1 MIFYKTQSKLKN
13 LKHIKIMKIN
23 YLLLLI
29 LTNTSIV
36 IGQGT
41 QALSPT
47 KIKVDGV
54 AAVVGD
60 YVILESDIDKT
71 LVEME
76 SQGMSTANINR
87 CELLGKL
94 MEDKLYAHNAIQDSL
109 EVKDQEIYDYVDQ
122 SIAYFTEQLGS
133 IEKVLEFYKKPDELS
148 FRDELFQIN
157 KIQKLSSLMQS
168 NIVDEIEITPEEVRT
183 FFKSIPEAELPT
195 FGTELE
201 ISQIVIEPKVTE
213 EEKERIINQLK
224 SFKVDVEERG
234 MSFSSKAVLYSQ
246 DPGSRSSGGKYSL
259 HRKKPRMVK
268 EFRDIAFS
276 MQEGQI
282 SDPFKT
288 DFGWHIILVEKIRGQ
303 EVDVR
308 HILLTPKVDA
318 VQLEDA
324 RKLLDTLRTRIVDK
338 EITFEDAAY
347 QFSSEKETRL
357 NGGAIINP
365 TTGDKR
371 FELTKM
377 DPLLYNQIRDLKDGV
392 ISVPLLD
399 EDRSGLKKYKIL
411 KVTNRFDEHTADYS
425 KDYTKIK
432 DLALKEKKLKAI
444 KKWMEEKIELTFIS
458 LNKDFD
464 DCNFN
469 NNWRKTN

>member
-1 MIFYKTQSKLKN
+1 MPLKQKSLRNTNKL
-13 LKHIKIMKIN
+13 IN
-23 YLLLLI
+23 SFLIALFLLL
-29 LTNTSIV
+29 TSSL
-36 IGQGT
+36 IGQGS
-41 QALSPT
+41 QSLKSQR
-47 KIKVDGV
+47 IKVDGV
-54 AAVVGD
+54 SSVVGD

-71 LVEME
+71 IVEME
-76 SQGMSTANINR
+76 SQGMSTKNVSR

-94 MEDKLYAHNAIQDSL
+94 MEDKLYAHHAIQDSL
-109 EVKDQEIYDYVDQ
+109 EVSDEEIYDYVDQ

-157 KIQKLSSLMQS
+157 KIQKLSSMMQS
-168 NIVDEIEITPEEVRT
+168 KIVSEIEITPEEVRN
-183 FFKSIPEAELPT
+183 FFKQIPENDLPT

-201 ISQIVIEPKVTE
+201 ISQIVLEPKVSE
-213 EEKERIINQLK
+213 EENERIINQLK
-224 SFKVDVEERG
+224 SFKVDVEELG

-246 DPGSRSSGGKYSL
+246 DPGSRSSGGNYTL

-276 MQEGQI
+276 MQERQI

-288 DFGWHIILVEKIRGQ
+288 DFGWHILMVERIRGQ

-308 HILLTPKVDA
+308 HILLTPKVDQD
-318 VQLEDA
+318 QLEEA
-324 RKLLDTLRTRIVDK
+324 RKLLDTLRTRIIEEEISFK
-338 EITFEDAAY
+338 EAAY

-377 DPLLYNQIRDLKDGV
+377 DPLLFNQIRDLNDEQ

-411 KVTNRFDEHTADYS
+411 KVTNRYDEHTADYS
-425 KDYTKIK
+425 MDYIKIK
-432 DLALKEKKLKAI
+432 ELALKEKKLNAI
-444 KKWMEEKIELTFIS
+444 KKWMKEKIELTYIS
-458 LNKDFD
+458 LNNDFD
-464 DCNFN
+464 NCKFN

>member
-1 MIFYKTQSKLKN
+1 MIFVSINTLDVNAQGSQSVKP
-13 LKHIKIMKIN
+13 
-23 YLLLLI
+23 
-29 LTNTSIV
+29 
-36 IGQGT
+36 QR
-41 QALSPT
+41 
-47 KIKVDGV
+47 IKVDGV
-54 AAVVGD
+54 SAVVGD
-60 YVILESDIDKT
+60 YIILESDIDKAI
-71 LVEME
+71 VEME
-76 SQGMSTANINR
+76 SQGMSVKNITR

-109 EVKDQEIYDYVDQ
+109 EVSDQEIYDYVDQ
-122 SIAYFTEQLGS
+122 SIAYFTDQLGS

-157 KIQKLSSLMQS
+157 KIQKLSAMMQS
-168 NIVDEIEITPEEVRT
+168 KIVDEIEITPEEVRS
-183 FFKSIPEAELPT
+183 FFKQIPSNELPT

-201 ISQIVIEPKVTE
+201 ISQIVLEPKVTE
-213 EEKERIINQLK
+213 AEKDRIVNQLK

-234 MSFSSKAVLYSQ
+234 LSFSSKAVLYSQ
-246 DPGSRSSGGKYSL
+246 DPGSRSNGGKYTL

-288 DFGWHIILVEKIRGQ
+288 DFGWHILVVEKIRGQ

-308 HILLTPKVDA
+308 HILLTPKVDQA
-318 VQLEDA
+318 QLDEA
-324 RKLLDTLRTRIVDK
+324 RKLLDTLRTRILDK
-338 EITFEDAAY
+338 EITFENAAL

-357 NGGAIINP
+357 NGGVIINP
-365 TTGDKR
+365 TTGDRR

-377 DPLLYNQIRDLKDGV
+377 DPVLYNQIRDLKDEE

-411 KVTNRFDEHTADYS
+411 KVTNRYDEHLADYS
-425 KDYTKIK
+425 KDYVKIK

-458 LNKDFD
+458 LNKDFYG
-464 DCNFN
+464 CEFN
-469 NNWRKTN
+469 NNWRKN

>member
-1 MIFYKTQSKLKN
+1 MKN
-13 LKHIKIMKIN
+13 N
-23 YLLLLI
+23 YLLLIILI
-29 LTNTSIV
+29 NTSIV

-444 KKWMEEKIELTFIS
+444 KKWMEEKIELTYIS

-464 DCNFN
+464 ECNFN

>member
-1 MIFYKTQSKLKN
+1 MKN
-13 LKHIKIMKIN
+13 TKSIIIKFLFVFFCIN
-23 YLLLLI
+23 TLI
-29 LTNTSIV
+29 LNA
-36 IGQGT
+36 Q
-41 QALSPT
+41 QNLSV
-47 KIKVDGV
+47 KLQRIKVDGV
-54 AAVVGD
+54 SAVVGD
-60 YVILESDIDKT
+60 YVILESDIDKAI
-71 LVEME
+71 VEME
-76 SQGMSTANINR
+76 SQGISAKNITR

-94 MEDKLYAHNAIQDSL
+94 MEDKLYAHSAVQDSL
-109 EVKDQEIYDYVDQ
+109 EVSDQEIYDYVDQ

-157 KIQKLSSLMQS
+157 KIQKLSSMMQS
-168 NIVDEIEITPEEVRT
+168 KIVDEIEITPEEVRS
-183 FFKSIPEAELPT
+183 FFKNIPNNDLPT

-201 ISQIVIEPKVTE
+201 ISQIVMEPKVSQA
-213 EEKERIINQLK
+213 EKERIVNQLK

-246 DPGSRSSGGKYSL
+246 DPGSRSNGGKYTL

-288 DFGWHIILVEKIRGQ
+288 DFGWHILLVEKIRGQ
-303 EVDVR
+303 ELDVR
-308 HILLTPKVDA
+308 HILLTPKVDEE
-318 VQLEDA
+318 QLEEA
-324 RKLLDTLRTRIVDK
+324 RKLLDTLRIRIINK
-338 EITFEDAAY
+338 EITFENAAF

-357 NGGAIINP
+357 NGGTIINP

-377 DPLLYNQIRDLKDGV
+377 DAVLYNQIRDLKDGEL
-392 ISVPLLD
+392 SVPFME

-411 KVTNRFDEHTADYS
+411 KVTNRYDEHVADYS
-425 KDYTKIK
+425 KDYVKIK

-444 KKWMEEKIELTFIS
+444 KEWMAKKI
-458 LNKDFD
+458 KDTYININRDFY
-464 DCNFN
+464 DCEFS
-469 NNWRKTN
+469 NNWRKIY

>member
-1 MIFYKTQSKLKN
+1 MKN
-13 LKHIKIMKIN
+13 TK
-23 YLLLLI
+23 LLI
-29 LTNTSIV
+29 IKYLFVFFFIN
-36 IGQGT
+36 
-41 QALSPT
+41 ALILNAQQNLSV
-47 KIKVDGV
+47 KLQRIKVDGV
-54 AAVVGD
+54 SAVVGD
-60 YVILESDIDKT
+60 YVILESDIDKAI
-71 LVEME
+71 VEME
-76 SQGMSTANINR
+76 SQGISAKNITR

-94 MEDKLYAHNAIQDSL
+94 MEDKLYAHSAVQDSL
-109 EVKDQEIYDYVDQ
+109 EVSDQEIYDYVDQ

-157 KIQKLSSLMQS
+157 KIQKLSSMMQS
-168 NIVDEIEITPEEVRT
+168 KIVDEIEITPEEVRS
-183 FFKSIPEAELPT
+183 FFKNIPNNELPT

-201 ISQIVIEPKVTE
+201 ISQIVMEPKVSQA
-213 EEKERIINQLK
+213 EKERIINQLK

-246 DPGSRSSGGKYSL
+246 DPGSRSNGGKYTL

-288 DFGWHIILVEKIRGQ
+288 DFGWHILLVEKIRGQ
-303 EVDVR
+303 ELDVR
-308 HILLTPKVDA
+308 HILLTPKVDEE
-318 VQLEDA
+318 QLEEA
-324 RKLLDTLRTRIVDK
+324 RKLLDTLRIRIINE
-338 EITFEDAAY
+338 EITFENAAF

-357 NGGAIINP
+357 NGGTIINP

-377 DPLLYNQIRDLKDGV
+377 DAVLYNQIRDLKDGEL
-392 ISVPLLD
+392 SVPFME

-411 KVTNRFDEHTADYS
+411 KVTNRYDEHVADYS
-425 KDYTKIK
+425 KDYVKIK
-432 DLALKEKKLKAI
+432 ELALKEKKLKAI
-444 KKWMEEKIELTFIS
+444 KEWMAKKIKATYI
-458 LNKDFD
+458 NINRDFY
-464 DCNFN
+464 DCEFS
-469 NNWRKTN
+469 NNWRKIY

>member
-1 MIFYKTQSKLKN
+1 MPLKPKN
-13 LKHIKIMKIN
+13 LRHTNKLIDS
-23 YLLLLI
+23 YLILLFLLI
-29 LTNTSIV
+29 TSSLIA
-36 IGQGT
+36 QGS
-41 QALSPT
+41 QSVKP
-47 KIKVDGV
+47 KRIKVDGV
-54 AAVVGD
+54 SSVVGD

-71 LVEME
+71 IVEME
-76 SQGMSTANINR
+76 SQGMSTKNVSR

-94 MEDKLYAHNAIQDSL
+94 MEDKLYAHHAIQDSL
-109 EVKDQEIYDYVDQ
+109 EVSDEEIYDYVDQ

-157 KIQKLSSLMQS
+157 KIQKLSSMMQS
-168 NIVDEIEITPEEVRT
+168 KIVSEIEITPEEVRN
-183 FFKSIPEAELPT
+183 FFKQIPENDLPT

-201 ISQIVIEPKVTE
+201 ISQIVLEPKVSE

-224 SFKVDVEERG
+224 SFKVDVEELG

-246 DPGSRSSGGKYSL
+246 DPGSRSSGGKYTL

-288 DFGWHIILVEKIRGQ
+288 DFGWHILMVERIRGQ

-308 HILLTPKVDA
+308 HILLTPKVDQD
-318 VQLEDA
+318 QLEEA
-324 RKLLDTLRTRIVDK
+324 RKLLDTLRTRIIDE
-338 EITFEDAAY
+338 EISFEEAAY

-377 DPLLYNQIRDLKDGV
+377 DPLLYNQIRDLKDDE

-411 KVTNRFDEHTADYS
+411 KVTNRYDEHTADYS
-425 KDYTKIK
+425 MDYIKIK
-432 DLALKEKKLKAI
+432 ELALKEKKLNAI
-444 KKWMEEKIELTFIS
+444 KKWMKEKIELTYIS
-458 LNKDFD
+458 LNNDFA
-464 DCNFN
+464 
-469 NNWRKTN
+469 

>member
-1 MIFYKTQSKLKN
+1 MIFYKTPLKTKN
-13 LKHIKIMKIN
+13 LKSIN
-23 YLLLLI
+23 QLFYNILCFLI
-29 LTNTSIV
+29 STNTLFLVAQSN
-36 IGQGT
+36 QDT
-41 QALSPT
+41 LPQ

-54 AAVVGD
+54 SAVVGD

-71 LVEME
+71 IVDME
-76 SQGMSTANINR
+76 SQGISTKNISR

-94 MEDKLYAHNAIQDSL
+94 MEDKLYAHHAIQDSL
-109 EVKDQEIYDYVDQ
+109 EVSDQEIYDYVDQ
-122 SIAYFTEQLGS
+122 SIAYFTDQLGS

-148 FRDELFQIN
+148 FRDELFRIN
-157 KIQKLSSLMQS
+157 KVQKLSSMMQS
-168 NIVDEIEITPEEVRT
+168 KIVDDIEITPEEVRT
-183 FFKSIPEAELPT
+183 FFNQIPPDELPT

-201 ISQIVIEPKVTE
+201 ISQIVFEPKVSD
-213 EEKERIINQLK
+213 EEKDRIINQLK
-224 SFKVDVEERG
+224 SFKRDVEELG

-246 DPGSRSSGGKYSL
+246 DPGSRANGGKYTL

-288 DFGWHIILVEKIRGQ
+288 DFGWHIIFVERIRGN

-308 HILLTPKVDA
+308 HILLTPKINEQ
-318 VQLEDA
+318 QLEDT
-324 RKLLDTLRTRIVDK
+324 RKILDTLRTRILDG
-338 EITFEDAAY
+338 EITFEKAAFN
-347 QFSSEKETRL
+347 FSNEKETRL
-357 NGGAIINP
+357 NGGGIINP
-365 TTGDKR
+365 TTGDRR

-377 DPLLYNQIRDLKDGV
+377 DPLLYNQIRDLEDGE

-411 KVTNRFDEHTADYS
+411 KVTNRYDEHLADYS
-425 KDYTKIK
+425 KDYIKIK

-444 KKWMEEKIELTFIS
+444 QRWMTEKIEMTYIS
-458 LNKDFD
+458 LNKDFNK
-464 DCNFN
+464 CEFI
-469 NNWRKTN
+469 NNWRKL

>member
-1 MIFYKTQSKLKN
+1 MLLKPKN
-13 LKHIKIMKIN
+13 LRHTNKLIDS
-23 YLLLLI
+23 YLILLFLLI
-29 LTNTSIV
+29 TSSLIA
-36 IGQGT
+36 QGS
-41 QALSPT
+41 QSVKPQR
-47 KIKVDGV
+47 IKVDGV
-54 AAVVGD
+54 SSVVGD

-71 LVEME
+71 IVEME
-76 SQGMSTANINR
+76 SQGMSTKNVSR

-94 MEDKLYAHNAIQDSL
+94 MEDKLYAHHAIQDSL
-109 EVKDQEIYDYVDQ
+109 EVSDEEIYDYVDQ

-157 KIQKLSSLMQS
+157 KLQKLSSMMQS
-168 NIVDEIEITPEEVRT
+168 KIVSEIEITPEEVRN
-183 FFKSIPEAELPT
+183 FFKQIPENDLPT

-201 ISQIVIEPKVTE
+201 ISQIVLEPKVSE

-224 SFKVDVEERG
+224 SFKVDVEELG

-246 DPGSRSSGGKYSL
+246 DPGSRSSGGKYTL

-288 DFGWHIILVEKIRGQ
+288 DFGWHILMVERIRGQ

-308 HILLTPKVDA
+308 HILLTPKVDQD
-318 VQLEDA
+318 QLEEA
-324 RKLLDTLRTRIVDK
+324 RKLLDTLRTRIIDE
-338 EITFEDAAY
+338 EISFEEAAY

-377 DPLLYNQIRDLKDGV
+377 DPLLYNQIRDLKDDE

-411 KVTNRFDEHTADYS
+411 KVTNRYDEHTADYS
-425 KDYTKIK
+425 MDYIKIK
-432 DLALKEKKLKAI
+432 ELALKEKKLNAI
-444 KKWMEEKIELTFIS
+444 KKWMKEKIELTYIS
-458 LNKDFD
+458 LNNDFD
-464 DCNFN
+464 NCKFN

>member
-1 MIFYKTQSKLKN
+1 MPSKLRN
-13 LKHIKIMKIN
+13 LKNIKT
-23 YLLLLI
+23 LLI
-29 LTNTSIV
+29 SCLSVFSLIDTTSV
-36 IGQGT
+36 CAQGS
-41 QALSPT
+41 QSIKPQR
-47 KIKVDGV
+47 IKVDGV
-54 AAVVGD
+54 SAVVGD
-60 YVILESDIDKT
+60 YVILESDIDKAI
-71 LVEME
+71 VEME
-76 SQGMSTANINR
+76 SQGMSAKNITR

-94 MEDKLYAHNAIQDSL
+94 MEDKLYAHNAVQDSL
-109 EVKDQEIYDYVDQ
+109 EVSDQEIYDYVDQ
-122 SIAYFTEQLGS
+122 S

-157 KIQKLSSLMQS
+157 KIQKLSSMMQAK
-168 NIVDEIEITPEEVRT
+168 IVDEIEITPEEVRS
-183 FFKSIPEAELPT
+183 FFKQIPTYELPT

-201 ISQIVIEPKVTE
+201 ISQIVLEPKVTE

-234 MSFSSKAVLYSQ
+234 LSFSSKAVLYSQ
-246 DPGSRSSGGKYSL
+246 DPGSRSSGGKYTL

-288 DFGWHIILVEKIRGQ
+288 DFGWHILMVEKIRGQ

-308 HILLTPKVDA
+308 HILLTPKVDDA
-318 VQLEDA
+318 QLEEA
-324 RKLLDTLRTRIVDK
+324 RKLLDTLRTRIIDE
-338 EITFEDAAY
+338 EITFEDAAI

-365 TTGDKR
+365 TTGDRR

-377 DPLLYNQIRDLKDGV
+377 DPVLYNQIRDLEDEE

-411 KVTNRFDEHTADYS
+411 KVTNRYDEHIADYS
-425 KDYTKIK
+425 KDYVKIK

-444 KKWMEEKIELTFIS
+444 QKWMEEKIELTYIS
-458 LNKDFD
+458 LNKDFY
-464 DCNFN
+464 DCEFN
-469 NNWRKTN
+469 NNWRKK

>member
-1 MIFYKTQSKLKN
+1 MRSKPKN
-13 LKHIKIMKIN
+13 LKSIKTLIISC
-23 YLLLLI
+23 LLI
-29 LTNTSIV
+29 FVSINTLDV
-36 IGQGT
+36 NAQGS
-41 QALSPT
+41 QSVKPQR
-47 KIKVDGV
+47 IKVDGV
-54 AAVVGD
+54 SAVVGD
-60 YVILESDIDKT
+60 YIILESDIDKAI
-71 LVEME
+71 VEME
-76 SQGMSTANINR
+76 SQGMSVKNITR

-109 EVKDQEIYDYVDQ
+109 EVSDQEIYDYVDQ
-122 SIAYFTEQLGS
+122 SIAYFTDQLGS

-157 KIQKLSSLMQS
+157 KIQKLSAMMQS
-168 NIVDEIEITPEEVRT
+168 KIVDEIEITPEEVRS
-183 FFKSIPEAELPT
+183 FFKQIPSNELPT

-201 ISQIVIEPKVTE
+201 ISQIVLEPKVTE
-213 EEKERIINQLK
+213 AEKDRIVNQLK

-234 MSFSSKAVLYSQ
+234 LSFSSKAVLYSQ
-246 DPGSRSSGGKYSL
+246 DPGSRSNGGKYTL

-288 DFGWHIILVEKIRGQ
+288 DFGWHILMVEKIRGQ

-308 HILLTPKVDA
+308 HILLTPKVDQA
-318 VQLEDA
+318 QLDEA
-324 RKLLDTLRTRIVDK
+324 RKLLDTLRTRILDK
-338 EITFEDAAY
+338 EITFENAAL

-357 NGGAIINP
+357 NGGVIINP
-365 TTGDKR
+365 TTGDRR

-377 DPLLYNQIRDLKDGV
+377 DPVLYNQIRDLKDEE

-411 KVTNRFDEHTADYS
+411 KVTNRYDEHLADYS
-425 KDYTKIK
+425 KDYVKIK

-458 LNKDFD
+458 LNKDFYG
-464 DCNFN
+464 CEFN
-469 NNWRKTN
+469 NNWRKN